1 MKTRNPTQWSRL
13 DNAAKI
19 FPANATLRDPKVF
32 RFSCQLLEEVDG
44 SLLQQA
50 LDRTLRDFPHYRCVL
65 RRGLFWYFFE
75 SSSLPAVVEQEHL
88 PLCSPLF
95 LPEDRG
101 LLFRVSWFRRRIS
114 VEVFHALADGTG
126 ALQFIR
132 ALVFYY
138 LMLVHGQQLEIQP
151 QLDYDASISQ
161 KQDDSFQKYYAG
173 AQGGEKKAPVQKAY
187 KIQGPRLSEYRL
199 RTIEGVM
206 SASQVV
212 AEARR
217 RGTSLTAFLGAVLI
231 QAIHGE
237 MSVLQQRRP
246 VVLSIPVNLR
256 NYFDSQSAR
265 NFFGLFLTGYSFQ
278 DGDGSLE
285 DITATLTRDFREELT
300 AERLAARMNELA
312 ALEHNFLT
320 RAVPL
325 VLKDV
330 TLRYFGHRSESQMTA
345 AFSNLGRISM
355 PEPLGQYIDLFSICA
370 STIKLQVCLATFG
383 DRLTVNFTAPFVS
396 TEIQKRFFRILS
408 GLGIQVEIS
417 ANRIDPEE

>member
-1 MKTRNPTQWSRL
+1 MKSKPPAQWTKL

-19 FPANATLRDPKVF
+19 FPSNATLRDPKVF
-32 RFSCQLLEEVDG
+32 RFSCQLREEVDG
-44 SLLQQA
+44 ELLQQA
-50 LDRTLRDFPHYRCVL
+50 LDRTLEDFPHYRSVL

-75 SSSLPAVVEQEHL
+75 SSQLPAVVEQEHL

-95 LPEDRG
+95 LPENRG
-101 LLFRVSWFRRRIS
+101 LLFRVNWYRKRIIL
-114 VEVFHALADGTG
+114 EVFHAIADGTG

-132 ALVFYY
+132 TLVFHY
-138 LMLVHGQQLEIQP
+138 LLMAHGNQLEMP
-151 QLDYDASISQ
+151 LQLDYDASLSQ

-173 AQGGEKKAPVQKAY
+173 APADEKKAPVPKAF
-187 KIQGPRLSEYRL
+187 KLQGARLSEYRL

-206 SASQVV
+206 PASLVV

-237 MSVLQQRRP
+237 MTVLQERRP

-265 NFFGLFLTGYSFQ
+265 NFFGLFLTGYSFR

-300 AERLAARMNELA
+300 AQRLAVRMNELA
-312 ALEHNFLT
+312 ALEHNLLT

-345 AFSNLGRISM
+345 AFSNLGRITM
-355 PEPLGQYIDLFSICA
+355 PQPLEPYIDLFSVCA
-370 STIKLQVCLATFG
+370 STNKLQVCLATFG
-383 DRLTVNFTAPFVS
+383 DRLTVNFTSPFVS
-396 TEIQKRFFRILS
+396 TEIQKEFFRTLT
-408 GLGIQVEIS
+408 GLGIPVEIS